1 MTNERTAYHIIASAL
16 RESAEAWHEP
26 RSEAANGGIMVD
38 IHDTYVTFPGGISPE
53 VPDSFEMTIAAEAHR
68 HEVYLK
74 CLVTL
79 EFPFDCGDEIDT
91 SRAIVRA
98 HILDLER
105 A

>member
-1 MTNERTAYHIIASAL
+1 MTNKQNAYHIISQAL

-26 RSEAANGGIMVD
+26 RSEASNGGILVD
-38 IHDTYVTFPGGISPE
+38 VHDTYVTFPGGLAPE
-53 VPDSFEMTIAAEAHR
+53 VPDSFEITVAAEAHR
-68 HEVYLK
+68 HEVYVK

-79 EFPFDCGDEIDT
+79 EFPFDDGDEIDT

-98 HILDLER
+98 QILDLER